1 VSPQITAH
9 CIGGENGGVIEMS
22 RERFEELVG
31 DALDEVP
38 EELAV
43 LVDNVVV
50 LVEDEPPEDDPDLL
64 GFYDG
69 TPLTERDTR
78 YAGVVPDRIMI
89 FRNPTLRMCEDEDEV
104 VEEVRITVV
113 HEIAHHFG
121 IDDDRLHELGYA

>member
-1 VSPQITAH
+1 
-9 CIGGENGGVIEMS
+9 VIEMS
-22 RERFEELVG
+22 RERFEELVA

-38 EELAV
+38 EEFAA

-50 LVEDEPPEDDPDLL
+50 LVEDEPPADDPDLL

-89 FRNPTLRMCEDEDEV
+89 YRFPTLRMCEDEDEV
-104 VEEVRITVV
+104 VDEVRITVV

-121 IDDDRLHELGYA
+121 IDDDRLHDLGYA

>member
-1 VSPQITAH
+1 
-9 CIGGENGGVIEMS
+9 VIDMS

-31 DALDEVP
+31 DALDGVP
-38 EELAV
+38 EELAA
-43 LVDNVVV
+43 LMDNVVV
-50 LVEDEPPEDDPDLL
+50 LVEDEPPAHDPELL

-78 YAGVVPDRIMI
+78 YAGVLPDRIMI
-89 FRNPTLRMCEDEDEV
+89 FRNPTLRMCRDEDEV

-121 IDDDRLHELGYA
+121 IDDERLHELGYA